1 MVKDLWQTKRS
12 IMKEYDL
19 TAKNYDLRYREE
31 QLKKYDA
38 VLSRIN
44 AVKGGAV
51 LDVGCGTGM
60 LAERLAESASYV
72 VAIDFSKAMLKKA
85 GDRCKAL
92 HNVFFIRG
100 DADHLPLKGDA
111 FDNAFAFTLLQNVP
125 EPTRTVEELIRVAKH
140 GSWLAISCLKKKY
153 TEIELTDLVKVSNLR
168 LLELMD
174 CDYLKDYILICKKG
188 AH

>member
-44 AVKGGAV
+44 AVKRGAV

-60 LAERLAESASYV
+60 LVERLAESASYV
-72 VAIDFSKAMLKKA
+72 VAIDFSKAILKKA

-92 HNVFFIRG
+92 HNVFFICG

-111 FDNAFAFTLLQNVP
+111 FDNVFAFTLLQNVP
-125 EPTRTVEELIRVAKH
+125 EPTRTVEELVRVAKH

-174 CDYLKDYILICKKG
+174 YDYLKDYILICKKG